1 MAGMQDIAAVRDLLE
16 PKEELVSAPVENVPE
31 ELLIDAEEEAEAPT
45 LTVSDEEGNVEV
57 VDEAEGDVP
66 ESYTVSSFAEATGLE
81 QSDIYDVLVPLDGEQ
96 EPVPLGTLKNE
107 YQNSVREKQAL
118 EAQLAEAQQKAESV
132 QGVVGAGQQVSDEVI
147 EAMAQHQALVSRY
160 ESIDWAKA
168 EQEDPGQAALLKQKY
183 NEAFG
188 QAGQQVQA
196 AKQKQVEMQQQGLQ
210 MAHQRMMELFPEWK
224 DPAVMNADHETI
236 RQSMRANGYD
246 EATIN
251 GVSDP
256 NALRVFLKLAR
267 LEQAQEQASEA
278 VQKVRKAPKVLKG
291 HGKFAKKGVDMKKLT
306 SAVANAPR
314 GGRKKAEFAAVKEL
328 LNNRV

>member
-45 LTVSDEEGNVEV
+45 LTVSDEEGSVEV

-132 QGVVGAGQQVSDEVI
+132 QGVVGAGRQVSDEVI

-160 ESIDWAKA
+160 ESIDWARA

-183 NEAFG
+183 GEAFG

-196 AKQKQVEMQQQGLQ
+196 AKQRQVEMQQQGLQ

-291 HGKFAKKGVDMKKLT
+291 HGKFAKKSKGVDVKKLREGVRKARPGDRRQAEL
-306 SAVANAPR
+306 SAV
-314 GGRKKAEFAAVKEL
+314 KAL
-328 LNNRV
+328 MGQ